1 MCPCDAQIVEA
12 SIIWFSTVIYI
23 LVPCLLVN
31 RLAALCN
38 SKKRSVGKLNA
49 AVEDFANDA
58 TGRIQF
64 GAIDDVEEVMQDEE
78 DSNKLGLGSIIGKF
92 KRREIEFRKSELV
105 MNVCDESTS
114 SSN

>member
-1 MCPCDAQIVEA
+1 M
-12 SIIWFSTVIYI
+12 
-23 LVPCLLVN
+23 PCLLVN